1 MALIKI
7 KKKIKR
13 ISSCHC
19 VYADTHSYRLLPY
32 SIVFDL
38 LNYFKDADLNQ
49 RVCTALRET
58 LPHREGCASDVDLW
72 IELDAIG
79 NITVIVAK
87 VLAIILAD
95 YVRTLSKPI
104 AIRITS
110 QVKMTCENEIFL
122 YFFQEFYPRVEI
134 VLGAVNEGLSPLDD
148 AYLQW
153 QCFVGLKSDDYTKNF
168 ESILRHAWNCAEL
181 GAEEVAFR
189 IMETGIA
196 KARIFYIKQIYLLQ
210 LQLMR
215 IATQHYISAADE
227 AREVTED
234 YEGIAPAFYLT
245 KAWGCMLTRRVES
258 AWQYFEL
265 AHVDIQTLP
274 LDLESLHRLNIF
286 ALLQHVIDNYFSR

>member
-38 LNYFKDADLNQ
+38 LSYFKDADLNQ
-49 RVCTALRET
+49 RICTALRVT
-58 LPHREGCASDVDLW
+58 LPHRSGYASDVDLW
-72 IELDAIG
+72 MELDAIG
-79 NITVIVAK
+79 NITVVLAK

-95 YVRTLSKPI
+95 YVRSLYKPI
-104 AIRITS
+104 VISITS
-110 QVKMTCENEIFL
+110 QVKMTCENEILL

-134 VLGAVNEGLSPLDD
+134 VLGAINDGLTPLDD
-148 AYLQW
+148 AYLRW
-153 QCFVGLKSDDYTKNF
+153 QCFASLKSDDYTKNF
-168 ESILRHAWNCAEL
+168 ENILRHAWNCAEL

-196 KARIFYIKQIYLLQ
+196 KARIFYIKQLYLLQ

-215 IATQHYISAADE
+215 IATQHYVNAADE

-245 KAWGCMLTRRVES
+245 KAWGCMMTRRVAAARE
-258 AWQYFEL
+258 YFAL
-265 AHVDIQTLP
+265 ANVDINTLP
-274 LDLESLHRLNIF
+274 ADLGSIYRLNIF
-286 ALLQHVIDNYFSR
+286 ALMQHLIEKNY